1 MKKILLTALL
11 VVPVLL
17 TQAQRLEKAKDLL
30 GKKDKLADAR
40 TEIDKVLAIEKNQQN
55 PEAWLV
61 KSKIYLKI
69 AADQELKNSVPD
81 ARDVAFDAL
90 KKYMELDEQKEK
102 DEKKR
107 YMLLTLENNQPLIDI
122 YTGYNKDAA
131 SFYNAGNYND
141 ALTNFKNALAVF
153 DLIAKREIVP
163 IKLDTTTT
171 LYAGISAEK
180 ANKIDEAATYYG
192 KIAEAKAQG
201 EGFVEIYK
209 WLADHYRRKGNIE
222 EAIKFTTLGREVYPE
237 DPFWSGFELEM
248 LRDQGSK
255 EQLFAKYEQV
265 INENPD
271 NHVYLFNYGVELY
284 QTAYKEDIS
293 ERPANSK
300 ELIEKARTYLNKA
313 MTLKP
318 DYANVHMVLGQMS
331 YNEGVDYSK
340 ENDQI
345 RPTGGQKLT
354 ADQLAKKEKLRQA
367 TLEKFDEAIPYFKKV
382 DELLDSQGKLKME
395 EKETL
400 KGALDLMIIAMEEK
414 ARQLEQKRLDAERKK
429 NDAEEKRLE
438 AELKQVTAEIAKY
451 TDKFN
456 NVDRKH

>member
-17 TQAQRLEKAKDLL
+17 TQAQRLDKARDML
-30 GKKDKLADAR
+30 DKNKVADAR
-40 TEIDKVLAIEKNQQN
+40 TEIDKVLAVEKNQQN
-55 PEAWLV
+55 SEAWLV
-61 KSKIYLKI
+61 KSRIYLKV
-69 AADQELKNSVPD
+69 AADNELKNAVPD

-90 KKYMELDEQKEK
+90 KKYMELEEKEK

-107 YMLLTLENNQPLIDI
+107 YMLLTLAQNQPLIDL
-122 YTGYNKDAA
+122 YSGYNKDAA

-141 ALTNFKNALAVF
+141 ALDNFKKALDVF
-153 DLIAKREIVP
+153 DIIAQRDIVP

-180 ANKIDEAATYYG
+180 ANKIDEAASYYG
-192 KIAEAKAQG
+192 KIAESKAKG
-201 EGFVEIYK
+201 EGFAEIYK
-209 WLADHYRRKGNIE
+209 WLADYYRRKDDVE
-222 EAIKFTTLGREVYPE
+222 QAIKFTTLGREVYP
-237 DPFWSGFELEM
+237 DDTFWSGFELEM
-248 LRDQGSK
+248 LRDQGTK
-255 EQLFAKYEQV
+255 EELFAKYEQV

-284 QTAYKEDIS
+284 QTAYKEEVS

-300 ELIEKARTYLNKA
+300 ELIEKARGYLNKA
-313 MTLKP
+313 LTLKP
-318 DYANVHMVLGQMS
+318 DYPNVYMVLGQMA
-331 YNEGVDYSK
+331 YNEGVDFNK

-345 RPTGGQKLT
+345 RPTGDKKLT
-354 ADQLAKKEKLRQA
+354 ADQLAKKEELRKA
-367 TLEKFDEAIPYFKKV
+367 TLTKFEEAIPYFKKV
-382 DELLDSQGKLKME
+382 DELLDGQGKLKME

-429 NDAEEKRLE
+429 NDAEEKRYE
-438 AELKQVTAEIAKY
+438 AELKQVTADISKY